1 MCGRF
6 ASHRS
11 GEELRRAFATVGTP
25 PPVAPNWN
33 VSAGQQVMVVRLPP
47 DTKQRRLDQLRWGF
61 IPAATTDI
69 KTTPKPI
76 NAAAEGA
83 PNAPIFREALTR
95 RRCIVPADA
104 YYDWQVTPGGKLP
117 HAIARIDGDPLAMAG
132 VWERWK
138 SPSGAMML
146 TFAILTTKANDTVGT
161 IGGRMPVI
169 LEPRDWPLWLGET
182 EGDPLALL
190 RPAPPDIVYAWRVG
204 PDVNDYKTN
213 GPELLD
219 PVEAAQTQQLA

>member
-11 GEELRRAFATVGTP
+11 GEDLRRTFKTVGAP

-33 VSAGQQVMVVRLPP
+33 VYAGQQVMVVRRPP
-47 DTKQRRLDQLRWGF
+47 DTKERRLDQLRWGF

-69 KTTPKPI
+69 KATPKPI
-76 NAAAEGA
+76 NAPAEIA
-83 PNAPIFREALTR
+83 PSSPVFREALAR

-104 YYDWQVTPGGKLP
+104 YYEWQPTPDGKQP
-117 HAIARIDGDPLAMAG
+117 HAIGRIDGDPLALAG
-132 VWERWK
+132 IWERWK

-146 TFAILTTKANDTVGT
+146 TFAILTTKATETVRG
-161 IGGRMPVI
+161 IGDRMPVV
-169 LEPRDWPLWLGET
+169 LEPADWPLWLAET
-182 EGDPLALL
+182 EGDPLSLL
-190 RPAPPDIVYAWRVG
+190 RPAGEDILYAWRVA
-204 PDVNDYKTN
+204 PDVTDYKTN

-219 PVEAAQTQQLA
+219 PVEAADALRPA